1 MVNGTVM
8 TLFTL
13 LIALSLFILLLLYKH
28 RGIPGKIISLI
39 GQNTLGICFLQYYHS
54 RYDKALFFNS
64 LPPDFF
70 RKQVIQL
77 AS

>member
-39 GQNTLGICFLQYYHS
+39 GQNTLGIYFLHIIIADTI
-54 RYDKALFFNS
+54 RHFFSTLYRPTFLGN
-64 LPPDFF
+64 
-70 RKQVIQL
+70 K
-77 AS
+77 